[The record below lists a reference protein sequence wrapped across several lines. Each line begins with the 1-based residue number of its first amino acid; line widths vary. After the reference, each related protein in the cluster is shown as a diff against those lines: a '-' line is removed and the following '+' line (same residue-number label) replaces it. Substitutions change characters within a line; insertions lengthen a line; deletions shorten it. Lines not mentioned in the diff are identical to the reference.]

1 MKNPRV
7 NNETLPETCA
17 KNILKKNSKTCALPF
32 TAKKQQRPANQQHSL
47 ASSLI
52 SDDDYNSVVSV
63 NTVYKT
69 LLELHECLSSSPV
82 TKKNGR
88 IR

>member
-17 KNILKKNSKTCALPF
+17 ENILKKNSKTCTLPF
-32 TAKKQQRPANQQHSL
+32 TAKKQRPANLQHSL

-69 LLELHECLSSSPV
+69 LLELDECLSSSPV

>member
-7 NNETLPETCA
+7 NNVIIPKTCA
-17 KNILKKNSKTCALPF
+17 ENILKKNSKTCALPF
-32 TAKKQQRPANQQHSL
+32 TDKTNKQTKKQRPANLQHSL

-63 NTVYKT
+63 ITVYKT
-69 LLELHECLSSSPV
+69 LLELDECFQAH
-82 TKKNGR
+82 R
-88 IR
+88 